1 MAGAERERE
10 SLGKLL
16 VSALERITTLRNIS
30 TNETQDAEASQPM
43 SVAAEMSRLFPSI
56 KVKTDADQHEERER
70 SASATTSRKRSNSDQ
85 HKRSRKL
92 SGKKAKSTSSATNSK
107 PINKDLVFLPSKS
120 ISSVPT
126 HKKRLELENQDFIIH
141 GFPFER
147 HWSERELRVRI
158 AHQFRSIEATD
169 FEFLKVRYVFL

>member
-1 MAGAERERE
+1 
-10 SLGKLL
+10 
-16 VSALERITTLRNIS
+16 
-30 TNETQDAEASQPM
+30 M

-92 SGKKAKSTSSATNSK
+92 PGKKAKSTSSATNRK
-107 PINKDLVFLPSKS
+107 PINKDLAFLPSKS

-126 HKKRLELENQDFIIH
+126 NKKGWNLRTKISLFMDSLLKDIGVREIFELESLTSSDQLSFKGLMHRNF
-141 GFPFER
+141 
-147 HWSERELRVRI
+147 
-158 AHQFRSIEATD
+158 A
-169 FEFLKVRYVFL
+169 